1 MNKIRLHLRIR
12 SVGNILN
19 LGVNKT
25 PCYVAS
31 YKKER
36 LAMSRK
42 IPEVL
47 DVDEQDRLLEVF
59 NERYPTQKRNKTMI
73 KFMLDTGLRLSEIIN
88 LKWSRVDMTSGK
100 VIVKEGKGA
109 KDRIVYIDLRAIE
122 LLSEWRDT
130 QLEEINKRD
139 SSNANNFVFTTLK
152 GNRLNSANIRQ
163 MVYTYSD
170 KAGISKQ
177 ISPHT
182 FRHTFATDLLRET
195 NNIRIVQKALGHA
208 DISTTQIY
216 THIVD
221 EELENGFKSL
231 NEGRN
236 KRRMS

>member
-1 MNKIRLHLRIR
+1 
-12 SVGNILN
+12 
-19 LGVNKT
+19 
-25 PCYVAS
+25 
-31 YKKER
+31 
-36 LAMSRK
+36 MSRK

-47 DVDEQDRLLEVF
+47 DIDEQDCLLAVF

-73 KFMLDTGLRLSEIIN
+73 KFMLDTGLRLNETIN
-88 LKWSRVDMTSGK
+88 LKWDHVDLTSGK

-109 KDRIVYIDLRAIE
+109 KDRITYIDLKAIE
-122 LLSEWRDT
+122 LLREWRDV
-130 QLEEINKRD
+130 QEEEINKRD
-139 SSNANNFVFTTLK
+139 SSNTNNIVFTTLK
-152 GNRLNSANIRQ
+152 GNKLNPANIRQ

-221 EELENGFKSL
+221 KELENGFKTL